1 MILKDPLVS
10 FIISV
15 YNDRDN
21 ISRSIESMLNQSYK
35 NFEILIM
42 NDCSTDDTQ
51 DKIDSYSKNTTNI
64 RCFSNNVNLGLTKSL
79 NILIKKSKGLCIAR
93 QDSDDFSD
101 SIRLEKQLG
110 YITDKGYDAVT
121 SRALDIQTNK
131 KIPGVTYYL
140 PVKLSMKFKNPF
152 IHGSL
157 LIRKEV
163 LKEIGGYDENYY
175 YAQDYMLFKQLINN
189 NYKIKTLNKTLYKLN
204 TLDNISTKFKAEQKM
219 FADLIKKNKNI

>member
-1 MILKDPLVS
+1 MNLKDPLVS

-79 NILIKKSKGLCIAR
+79 NILIKNSKGFCIAR

-163 LKEIGGYDENYY
+163 LQEIGGYDENYY
-175 YAQDYMLFKQLINN
+175 YAQDYMLFKQLIKN
-189 NYKIKTLNKTLYKLN
+189 NYKIKTINKTLYKLN

-219 FADLIKKNKNI
+219 FADLVKKNKNI

>member
-1 MILKDPLVS
+1 MNLKEPLVS

-42 NDCSTDDTQ
+42 NDCSTDGTQ
-51 DKIDSYSKNTTNI
+51 DKIDYYSKNATNI
-64 RCFSNNVNLGLTKSL
+64 RSFSNKVNLGLTKSL
-79 NILIKKSKGLCIAR
+79 NILIQNSKGSCIAR

-101 SIRLEKQLG
+101 STRLEKQLR

-121 SRALDIQTNK
+121 SRALNIQTNK
-131 KIPGVTYYL
+131 KIPGMTYYL

-175 YAQDYMLFKQLINN
+175 YAQDYMLFKQLIKN
-189 NYKIKTLNKTLYKLN
+189 NYKIKTINRTLYSLN